1 MNATVYKVTYKPAAV
16 IAELVPHFR
25 RVTARAIQ
33 NRNENPQ
40 HFLEKQ

>member
-1 MNATVYKVTYKPAAV
+1 MTYKSAAV
-16 IAELVPHFR
+16 IAGPVPHFR

-33 NRNENPQ
+33 NGSENPQ